1 MVNVERQTG
10 DSQFGGMMVYEI
22 GPDNRLKAL
31 GRAAT
36 AREASDGKTGSWR
49 LEQYAETRFEGDRAV
64 ATRSPGR
71 TLESNVGA
79 AFLGIAATMPG
90 QLPSASLWRMIRHL
104 ESNGLD
110 AREPVFAF
118 HSRIAR
124 TVAAGF
130 AVLLALPFVFGSLR
144 AAGAGA
150 RIGVG
155 LVLGILFFLL
165 QQMIESGAVVYGG
178 NPALLA
184 WLPAALMGVAAL
196 ALIARTR

>member
-1 MVNVERQTG
+1 
-10 DSQFGGMMVYEI
+10 
-22 GPDNRLKAL
+22 
-31 GRAAT
+31 
-36 AREASDGKTGSWR
+36 
-49 LEQYAETRFEGDRAV
+49 
-64 ATRSPGR
+64 
-71 TLESNVGA
+71 
-79 AFLGIAATMPG
+79 
-90 QLPSASLWRMIRHL
+90 MIRHL

-118 HSRIAR
+118 HSRISR
-124 TVAAGF
+124 TVAAAF

-184 WLPAALMGVAAL
+184 WLPAALMGTAAL
-196 ALIARTR
+196 TLIARTR